1 MCTYVEAHRSRI
13 LLKMFLSLYSWYYNS
28 EIITE
33 NGQYIILISTTRMNS
48 EIRNIIPSSNNNI
61 AIKINTLGSK

>member
-1 MCTYVEAHRSRI
+1 MCTYVEARRSRI
-13 LLKMFLSLYSWYYNS
+13 LLKTLLSLYSWYYNS

-33 NGQYIILISTTRMNS
+33 NGQYIILISTTRINS
-48 EIRNIIPSSNNNI
+48 EIRNIIPSSYNNI